1 MPVCGPDGRTLQK
14 GATVTN
20 SSPRNST
27 IDDIGQLDK
36 RYGRS
41 CDFLVKSDAD
51 KMRLFNNPIAQVSSD
66 ILRISGYTNQF
77 KSLLTSRSALRR
89 ESGPGAILR
98 ELDEDQDEYRNGS
111 IRFNT
116 IVDKHDSKRKGSA
129 TVRVIKRRQS
139 GYGIAISR

>member
-1 MPVCGPDGRTLQK
+1 MPVYGPDGRTLQK

-27 IDDIGQLDK
+27 INDICQLDK

-41 CDFLVKSDAD
+41 CDFLAKPGTEELRV
-51 KMRLFNNPIAQVSSD
+51 FNNPIAQVSSD

-89 ESGPGAILR
+89 ESGPGALLQ
-98 ELDEDQDEYRNGS
+98 ELDEDQE
-111 IRFNT
+111 I
-116 IVDKHDSKRKGSA
+116 
-129 TVRVIKRRQS
+129 
-139 GYGIAISR
+139 